1 MNKIIALGLT
11 AALTFSVAAAPKKKV
26 PAKGRKS
33 VAAAT
38 IGLPVEQRID
48 SLLSRMTLDEKIG
61 QLVQYTGAGYND
73 DRAGQIRAGMVGSL
87 LNEID
92 PETVNRLQREAVE
105 NSRLGIP
112 LVIARD
118 VIHGFKTIFPIPLG
132 QAASWNPAVVREG
145 SKVSADEASSV
156 GIRWTFS
163 PMVDIARDAR
173 WGRIAEGYGEDPYLT
188 SVMGVAAVEGYQVT
202 TSPIQQQWPP
212 A

>member
-73 DRAGQIRAGMVGSL
+73 DRAGQFRAGMVGSL
-87 LNEID
+87 LN
-92 PETVNRLQREAVE
+92 
-105 NSRLGIP
+105 
-112 LVIARD
+112 
-118 VIHGFKTIFPIPLG
+118 
-132 QAASWNPAVVREG
+132 
-145 SKVSADEASSV
+145 
-156 GIRWTFS
+156 
-163 PMVDIARDAR
+163 
-173 WGRIAEGYGEDPYLT
+173 
-188 SVMGVAAVEGYQVT
+188 
-202 TSPIQQQWPP
+202 
-212 A
+212 